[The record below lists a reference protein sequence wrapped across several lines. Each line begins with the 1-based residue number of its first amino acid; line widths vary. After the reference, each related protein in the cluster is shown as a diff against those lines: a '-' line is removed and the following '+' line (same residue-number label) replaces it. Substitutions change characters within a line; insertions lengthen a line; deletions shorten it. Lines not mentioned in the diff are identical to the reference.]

1 MKFECDVPGCK
12 FVAARH
18 AAALAHVQA
27 HKRIVEIYEAYKMFQ
42 IESDK
47 EKLV

>member
-1 MKFECDVPGCK
+1 MRFECDVPGCK

-27 HKRIVEIYEAYKMFQ
+27 HKRM
-42 IESDK
+42 IELSNAFVAFVNK
-47 EKLV
+47 EKLT

>member
-1 MKFECDVPGCK
+1 MRFECDVPGCK

-27 HKRIVEIYEAYKMFQ
+27 HKRIVEIYDAYKKFDV
-42 IESDK
+42 DK
-47 EKLV
+47 EKLT